1 MRKKHKL
8 SSIQIL
14 RLLSISMI
22 LLFLIIA
29 IWGKTTL
36 SYINDDKLME
46 STMYSIYKEEELP
59 FYSNES
65 DISFLDKKET
75 TLKQLIHNS
84 EYVVIVRPN
93 KYKVSGNGLLASVT
107 VEKVIKGE
115 ELKENDVIQIYDMIL
130 YTNINADLEGYKSI
144 EYVESNLPMKK
155 KDQYIVFLQKA
166 INPVEKGAYMYSSL
180 RYGNFRITNQPNIYT
195 AYDSY
200 DKYIT
205 LKDAMEYDVICTDD
219 INEVELKLYQEIF
232 DTYH

>member
-1 MRKKHKL
+1 MHKKHKL

-65 DISFLDKKET
+65 NISFLDKKET

-84 EYVVIVRPN
+84 EHVVIVRPN